1 MDKKYPARIS
11 CFDSA
16 VDSRF
21 FIYNKIFNFS
31 RLCFV
36 IGCWHGCCNKNRI
49 HRETIATHSIQ
60 HQMFWRYTMKKTLL
74 AVAAIAT
81 IGLAGYQLAE
91 ARPSGGGSGMGPGN
105 AMMGSPGHGQEQMSE
120 ETLQAR
126 EKFFGETTE
135 LRKKMFSKK
144 TELDAVMSGEKPDE
158 KKAARLSEELF
169 DLRGQMHK
177 KAQEAGLT
185 KAGFGC
191 GGPGMG
197 MGSGHQ
203 RRSCRW

>member
-1 MDKKYPARIS
+1 LKAK
-11 CFDSA
+11 
-16 VDSRF
+16 
-21 FIYNKIFNFS
+21 
-31 RLCFV
+31 
-36 IGCWHGCCNKNRI
+36 
-49 HRETIATHSIQ
+49 
-60 HQMFWRYTMKKTLL
+60 
-74 AVAAIAT
+74 
-81 IGLAGYQLAE
+81 
-91 ARPSGGGSGMGPGN
+91 
-105 AMMGSPGHGQEQMSE
+105 
-120 ETLQAR
+120 
-126 EKFFGETTE
+126 EKFFDETTE

-177 KAQEAGLT
+177 KAREAGLT

-197 MGSGHQ
+197 MGMGMGSGHH